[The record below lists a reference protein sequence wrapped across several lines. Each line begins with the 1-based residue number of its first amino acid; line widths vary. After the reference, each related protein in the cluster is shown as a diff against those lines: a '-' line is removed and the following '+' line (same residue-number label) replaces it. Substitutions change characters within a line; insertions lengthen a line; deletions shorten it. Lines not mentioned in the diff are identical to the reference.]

1 MIRTPT
7 KKRSPRAPP
16 RAAPVEEEEDEVD
29 ASSPP
34 GMAAEDEEDLR
45 SDFFANFDPNAFL
58 AELDAYTT
66 SRGGAS
72 AGTSQ
77 MSALAP
83 PRPPP
88 PSAPSGSAPV
98 RTPAAAQPAPAPA
111 NAQQSSDFY
120 GTAIQIL
127 THILGSS
134 TPLPWLASDTSRPD
148 DPDTPGVWN
157 VGQSPMITSGSSAQG
172 PDLQHLINVLV
183 ARLGGSAQPPQ
194 HRLREQDLTKLLQS
208 LLHQQQQQQQQAAS
222 LFATSPAVTTGEGSR
237 GAQGFADLNLPEE
250 EDEDEDPDFLPLP
263 ADAQRSDAAIP
274 SNSAWTKA
282 VQEVVGVQPAPLGV
296 PDLMGSSSSVPALS
310 TSPAKATRTQ
320 KRQQLEQGRHEPPAA
335 EANEPPRPPKSRPG
349 RLRIYTEEEAAE
361 RKRERNRKY
370 AKRLRSQRRNERLGL
385 TAEQDADRA
394 ASPDGGT
401 ASPPPSAVHNEMML
415 SAENRFLRA
424 EVERL
429 QEENARLRGREEMR
443 AYVARLHMRDEE
455 AGIRPRAADRLYD
468 LESPPPRQRK
478 DWPSQEP
485 RPLESWQ
492 PPSASPRTD
501 GAYAYWD
508 RLSHAGRAQA
518 NWNRP
523 PPGMP

>member
-208 LLHQQQQQQQQAAS
+208 LLHLS
-222 LFATSPAVTTGEGSR
+222 L
-237 GAQGFADLNLPEE
+237 
-250 EDEDEDPDFLPLP
+250 
-263 ADAQRSDAAIP
+263 I
-274 SNSAWTKA
+274 
-282 VQEVVGVQPAPLGV
+282 
-296 PDLMGSSSSVPALS
+296 
-310 TSPAKATRTQ
+310 
-320 KRQQLEQGRHEPPAA
+320 H
-335 EANEPPRPPKSRPG
+335 
-349 RLRIYTEEEAAE
+349 I
-361 RKRERNRKY
+361 
-370 AKRLRSQRRNERLGL
+370 
-385 TAEQDADRA
+385 
-394 ASPDGGT
+394 
-401 ASPPPSAVHNEMML
+401 
-415 SAENRFLRA
+415 
-424 EVERL
+424 
-429 QEENARLRGREEMR
+429 
-443 AYVARLHMRDEE
+443 
-455 AGIRPRAADRLYD
+455 
-468 LESPPPRQRK
+468 
-478 DWPSQEP
+478 
-485 RPLESWQ
+485 
-492 PPSASPRTD
+492 
-501 GAYAYWD
+501 
-508 RLSHAGRAQA
+508 
-518 NWNRP
+518 
-523 PPGMP
+523 